1 MKNSA
6 LVLKS
11 KGKHPEKSKVVV
23 PQVVTDNEKLLPAL
37 TMDGTAHLEFSGK
50 QNIYYSKEI
59 IEEARKAF
67 DIDRLKD
74 QKSNEEFLAEGE
86 WQINKLWHSI
96 EALTTHNT
104 LFVVLFLVFIGEI
117 LNEIRSKLT
126 RPEFV
131 EWRRRVFHSKHDRYL
146 QQAQQLAKMG
156 DFAKRYASM
165 GKKRLL
171 ILDKLRKA
179 EECKTY
185 ETLFND
191 NPIPEEV
198 EDSLPTYEEIKK
210 NPFPDST
217 DDLEGDLLKE
227 HVDGLITYRRLRAA
241 KIDFVSFDQAY
252 LIAAYKKNAIT
263 IKRTSEIFEWLKT
276 KGNRRQQKKWFDHL
290 VMNKMDFPGAETKK
304 IHPRESLNYLLA
316 NLLDFRNRTDLNDK
330 AWFATQKSLI
340 DKDLVCQSN
349 KYLKTVARKFGIPLS
364 GKR

>member
-1 MKNSA
+1 
-6 LVLKS
+6 
-11 KGKHPEKSKVVV
+11 
-23 PQVVTDNEKLLPAL
+23 
-37 TMDGTAHLEFSGK
+37 MDGTAHLEFSGK

-227 HVDGLITYRRLRAA
+227 HVDGLITYHRLKTAG
-241 KIDFVSFDQAY
+241 IDFVSFDQAY
-252 LIAAYKKNAIT
+252 LIAAYRKNAIT
-263 IKRTSEIFEWLKT
+263 IKKAEEINEWVKSN
-276 KGNRRQQKKWFDHL
+276 GNKKQQRKWFDDL
-290 VMNKMDFPGAETKK
+290 IMNKMIFPGTETKPK
-304 IHPRESLNYLLA
+304 PPRDSLNYLLA
-316 NLLDFRNRTDLNDK
+316 NLLEFRNRTDLTDE
-330 AWFATQKSLI
+330 AWLSVQKSII
-340 DKDLVCQSN
+340 DEDLLRQSN
-349 KYLKTVARKFGIPLS
+349 QYLKTIAQKFGIRLFAR
-364 GKR
+364 K